1 MFVPIEWDYL
11 RYPWVADLSHMVEDF
26 GFSPF
31 YRAEEA
37 LREFAGE
44 RQIMGENDREDNL
57 SSDEQRLRDILELR
71 RRARERAV

>member
-1 MFVPIEWDYL
+1 
-11 RYPWVADLSHMVEDF
+11 MVEDL
-26 GFSPF
+26 GFSPL

-44 RQIMGENDREDNL
+44 RQINEEIDRDEYL
-57 SSDEQRLRDILELR
+57 SYDEERLRDILELR